1 MKKKQVVSGLLATVM
16 IANIALVDMEPVQAA
31 EKLNLAEGCKA
42 VASEFEIDTTSAAQA
57 VDGNKSTRWG
67 TSENRMN
74 GEWIEIE
81 LKKPTNIDQIKVFWE
96 RTAERQNI
104 KKWKVEVLKTDG
116 SWETVKLDDKDDKE
130 AVESTIDLAKAVLG
144 TKVKLTILEADTTYW
159 PNVGINEIEVYG
171 EEQDVEAAE
180 NTNHMQ
186 GAGVEVTAST
196 IEAASLSADKVKDGK
211 TGHQDRWACQEHTY
225 ENQWLKT
232 KFPKVTKVE
241 ELDFTLFTRDV
252 EPSPSNIKAFDLE
265 YKDQNGA
272 TKTVHISNKKANGKT
287 GYEADLKH
295 VFDKPVYMSEFT
307 LKNFEVAIEIQ
318 GTNGYNNIS
327 ISEIAAYSNRQSE
340 MPENPTLDNVVASI
354 KGQTIEKDVTTLAL
368 PKAPAGFTIE
378 SNGADFEQIIGSA
391 NEEGKLPI
399 VHPLTDKTVNLSF
412 NVKETATGKV
422 KNTGDL
428 EFVVKGTKTQEENK
442 NTKPSVIPE
451 IQEWHSESTEKV
463 SVESLK
469 KVTYTDDK
477 LKAVVDEFVKDYE
490 DFTGIKLTAKKGA
503 AEANAFNFELKAPDA
518 LLGEEGYTMDIKED
532 RINVAS
538 VSTTGNMYGMQT
550 ILQMNKE
557 NGKEFKV
564 GQMRDYPRF
573 ETRGFL
579 FDVAR
584 KAVSLDMMKEVS
596 RTMRYYKMNDLQ
608 IHLNDNYIW
617 LEDYGKYNTEDEGFK
632 AYEAFRLESSLKNEN
647 GESPTAKD
655 YHMTK
660 EEFKTFIQEERA
672 VGMKIVPE
680 IDVPAHA
687 VSFTKVWPDLKIENQ
702 VSSGHSLIDHFDL
715 TNPKAVAK
723 IKEIFDDYTKDETF
737 DDETTIH
744 IGADEFL
751 YNAKSYREFV
761 NDMVPYV
768 KKTNKVRMW
777 GGLTRIKDNPLT
789 TINKDAIENVEMN
802 LWSKDWADGIE
813 MYNLGYDLI
822 NTIDDFGYMVPNG
835 NKTRANAYGDLL
847 NVNRIFNEFEA
858 NKVRTGS
865 GYTMVPA
872 GDDQMLG
879 AAFALWNDNID
890 KRASGL
896 SESDLYWRFFDAMPF
911 YAEKTWAATGKE
923 KGSAD
928 ALAKLAADKGTG
940 PNTNPYYQEEKKGEN
955 YESYDFENGLK
966 DTSENKR
973 DLKEGKNAEVKDNAL
988 VLKDGESYVT
998 SPIDVLG
1005 NGNEVSFDIKLE
1017 KPAKPGDILFE
1028 ADAPYGTHDIRIM
1041 EDGKLGFTRELYSYY
1056 FDYELPVG
1064 KSVNITITV
1073 EQQKTS
1079 LYVNGAFVADAKGKF
1094 IHNDMVKKDNIA
1106 NATFALPLE
1115 RIGSKTNAV
1124 SAVIDNVVVTEKEK
1138 EPEVDIYNKSAWTGS
1153 AESETPTEHG
1163 AGKEGVIG
1171 MAFDSNAGTHWH
1183 SDWSQ
1188 TTKDKVPTSTAAGTG
1203 KGADGSIWA
1212 EVKFD
1217 KGYEIN
1223 QVLFT
1228 PRQDTNSGL
1237 VTKATLY
1244 IQNEKDGQW
1253 KEVVKDKTFAADKSE
1268 KAFTFEKQMVYGFKF
1283 VAKQSNDGWVT
1294 VSEFN
1299 IANKD
1304 IADMAYTVYVEAEK
1318 GGTVSGGKDV
1328 AAGES
1333 VKVTATPD
1341 KGYAFKGW
1349 YRPTGEKVSEEAEYT
1364 FKVTGNV
1371 SLIAKFEKIGET
1383 EDKNITAVETLKD
1396 IVVKQGTAFEDL
1408 KLPEKVSVTYGKN
1421 ETAEVDVT
1429 WEKGTYNAQECKTY
1443 VLEGTLTLPEG
1454 IANPDGLKAIVKV
1467 RVEEKETP
1475 VKKYTVSVNVKD
1487 SEKAMGTV
1495 SMDKEDGVYEDGMNA
1510 TVTATPNEGYEF
1522 VNWTDTDGKEV
1533 SSSNPYT
1540 FAVTANTTLTA
1551 NFKKMNVKPEAQTAQ
1566 DILDT
1571 LIADKKVPF
1580 KVAKNETKF
1589 VLPKVP
1595 EDYTIQIT
1603 KVNPEGIISLDGTV
1617 TAPEKDTEVIVTISV
1632 TDPQGKTASTDFIVK
1647 VERKNETVKDDPKDP
1662 TNENANKKDPN
1673 KDKKPV
1679 KTGDETAAAGW
1690 MLAMT
1695 AAGAVVLVRKRNS

>member
-1 MKKKQVVSGLLATVM
+1 MVFFANFVHERKGAKRRMKKKQVVSGLLATVM
-16 IANIALVDMEPVQAA
+16 IANIALVDMGPVQAA
-31 EKLNLAEGCKA
+31 ENLNLAKGCK
-42 VASEFEIDTTSAAQA
+42 VTASEFELEQTSAVKA
-57 VDGNKSTRWG
+57 VDGDKGTHWG
-67 TSENRMN
+67 TSQGKMN
-74 GEWIEIE
+74 GEWLEVS
-81 LKKPTNIDQIKVFWE
+81 LNKPTNINQIKVFWE
-96 RTAERQNI
+96 RTADKQNI

-116 SWETVKLDDKDDKE
+116 TWEIVKLDENEDKE
-130 AVESTIDLAKAVLG
+130 PVESTIDLKTPVLG
-144 TKVKLTILEADTTYW
+144 TKVKLTILEADTTFW
-159 PNVGINEIEVYG
+159 ANVGINEIEVYG
-171 EEQDVEAAE
+171 QEQDVEITE
-180 NTNHMQ
+180 NKNHMQ
-186 GAGVEVTAST
+186 NDGVTITASSS
-196 IEAASLSADKVKDGK
+196 EADILSPEKVKDGK
-211 TGHQDRWACQEHTY
+211 TGRSDRWACKEHTY
-225 ENQWLKT
+225 EGQWLKT
-232 KFPKVTKVE
+232 TFPKVTKVGE
-241 ELDFTLFTRDV
+241 IDFTLFMRDV
-252 EPSPSNIKAFDLE
+252 EPNPSNIKGFDLE
-265 YKDQNGA
+265 YKDDNGEI
-272 TKTVHISNKKANGKT
+272 KTVHIDNTKVNDKK
-287 GYEADLKH
+287 GYEADLKYI
-295 VFDKPVYMSEFT
+295 FDKPVYMSEFT
-307 LKNFEVAIEIQ
+307 VKNFDVAIEIQ
-318 GTNGYNNIS
+318 GNSGYNNIS
-327 ISEIAAYSNRQSE
+327 ISEIAVYSNKQSDL
-340 MPENPTLDNVVASI
+340 PEDPTLDNVVSSI
-354 KGQTIEKDVTTLAL
+354 KGQTVGKEVTKLAL
-368 PKAPAGFTIE
+368 PTVPEGFTIE

-503 AEANAFNFELKAPDA
+503 AEANAFNFELKAPDT

-865 GYTMVPA
+865 GYKMVPA

-940 PNTNPYYQEEKKGEN
+940 PY
-955 YESYDFENGLK
+955 
-966 DTSENKR
+966 
-973 DLKEGKNAEVKDNAL
+973 
-988 VLKDGESYVT
+988 
-998 SPIDVLG
+998 
-1005 NGNEVSFDIKLE
+1005 
-1017 KPAKPGDILFE
+1017 KPL
-1028 ADAPYGTHDIRIM
+1028 
-1041 EDGKLGFTRELYSYY
+1041 L
-1056 FDYELPVG
+1056 
-1064 KSVNITITV
+1064 
-1073 EQQKTS
+1073 
-1079 LYVNGAFVADAKGKF
+1079 
-1094 IHNDMVKKDNIA
+1094 
-1106 NATFALPLE
+1106 
-1115 RIGSKTNAV
+1115 
-1124 SAVIDNVVVTEKEK
+1124 
-1138 EPEVDIYNKSAWTGS
+1138 
-1153 AESETPTEHG
+1153 
-1163 AGKEGVIG
+1163 
-1171 MAFDSNAGTHWH
+1171 
-1183 SDWSQ
+1183 
-1188 TTKDKVPTSTAAGTG
+1188 
-1203 KGADGSIWA
+1203 
-1212 EVKFD
+1212 
-1217 KGYEIN
+1217 
-1223 QVLFT
+1223 
-1228 PRQDTNSGL
+1228 SGR
-1237 VTKATLY
+1237 
-1244 IQNEKDGQW
+1244 
-1253 KEVVKDKTFAADKSE
+1253 
-1268 KAFTFEKQMVYGFKF
+1268 
-1283 VAKQSNDGWVT
+1283 
-1294 VSEFN
+1294 
-1299 IANKD
+1299 
-1304 IADMAYTVYVEAEK
+1304 EK
-1318 GGTVSGGKDV
+1318 G
-1328 AAGES
+1328 
-1333 VKVTATPD
+1333 
-1341 KGYAFKGW
+1341 
-1349 YRPTGEKVSEEAEYT
+1349 R
-1364 FKVTGNV
+1364 
-1371 SLIAKFEKIGET
+1371 
-1383 EDKNITAVETLKD
+1383 
-1396 IVVKQGTAFEDL
+1396 
-1408 KLPEKVSVTYGKN
+1408 KL
-1421 ETAEVDVT
+1421 
-1429 WEKGTYNAQECKTY
+1429 
-1443 VLEGTLTLPEG
+1443 
-1454 IANPDGLKAIVKV
+1454 
-1467 RVEEKETP
+1467 
-1475 VKKYTVSVNVKD
+1475 
-1487 SEKAMGTV
+1487 
-1495 SMDKEDGVYEDGMNA
+1495 
-1510 TVTATPNEGYEF
+1510 
-1522 VNWTDTDGKEV
+1522 
-1533 SSSNPYT
+1533 
-1540 FAVTANTTLTA
+1540 
-1551 NFKKMNVKPEAQTAQ
+1551 
-1566 DILDT
+1566 
-1571 LIADKKVPF
+1571 
-1580 KVAKNETKF
+1580 
-1589 VLPKVP
+1589 
-1595 EDYTIQIT
+1595 
-1603 KVNPEGIISLDGTV
+1603 
-1617 TAPEKDTEVIVTISV
+1617 
-1632 TDPQGKTASTDFIVK
+1632 
-1647 VERKNETVKDDPKDP
+1647 
-1662 TNENANKKDPN
+1662 
-1673 KDKKPV
+1673 
-1679 KTGDETAAAGW
+1679 
-1690 MLAMT
+1690 
-1695 AAGAVVLVRKRNS
+1695 